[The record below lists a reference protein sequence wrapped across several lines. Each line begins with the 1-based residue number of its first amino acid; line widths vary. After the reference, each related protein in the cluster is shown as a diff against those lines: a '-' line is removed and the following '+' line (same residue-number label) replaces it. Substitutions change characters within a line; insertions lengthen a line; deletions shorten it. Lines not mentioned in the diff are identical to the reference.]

1 MRLTLRTMLAYMD
14 NVLEP
19 NEAEELGR
27 KIHESEFAVGLLQRI
42 RTVSNKVRMDAPKLD
57 GKGMGN
63 DANTV
68 AEYLDSAL
76 PQDRV
81 GDFER
86 VCLESHKHLAEVA
99 GCHQILTI
107 VLGKPADVSESLR
120 DRVYALGHAD
130 KVPTVSKPAAGT
142 GAAQAAKSGSNGH
155 PAVAARTDA
164 QVPDYLRAGRRT
176 NFWQLLGTAAAVFL
190 VTALVLRLMGPFDG
204 THPVLKLFGDQ
215 GAPDAG
221 VVAVNKPNGEAEPP
235 ISENSASRSP
245 TEAAV
250 AADQAAADSAAQDS
264 SAAKSSA
271 KALDVEPGA
280 PVLPPVP
287 PISSEPAAGP
297 ATSDKLTTDEP
308 ATDKPATKVASLPEA
323 PESPEATVTPPAGE
337 PRPKPLPAAPEAD
350 VLAPEPVAEAM
361 DVGRFLSDEQVLAHE
376 PKSDGLWMRLSPR
389 AVLAAGERM
398 VSLPAF
404 RPQIALAS
412 GVQVT
417 MAGESSIRLGKPNE
431 TGAAT
436 MAVDYGRMLLV
447 TVGAAGAE
455 VELDL
460 AGVRGVATLVDADSA
475 LAVSVKRLLPP
486 GVDPEA
492 YPSTVVVELF
502 NTFGRVNWQEAEKE
516 PVEIPT
522 NFVRIYVGADPP
534 DDFGPYVAPEWIDAK
549 SVPPI
554 DRESQVVLE
563 RFLASD
569 RPLNLSLAEML
580 QDRRVNVRSLAAR
593 CLAALGE
600 YEPIVSEFSDPRQYS
615 FWVGEFQ
622 LLRQI
627 VQRSPERAIR
637 LRNTIERLRPDQAD
651 ELYRLLWGYST
662 DQLAKE
668 GAATLVKQLESEHM
682 DVRVLAIQ
690 NLMSITGAMEF
701 YRPEKKPEESR
712 AAIQAWKSRL
722 AKNRIT
728 YTTPPSAIEPY
739 KPLDKPPPAAS
750 DLSAP
755 RGAVGPS
762 DGLRTS
768 TKWYQ
773 GGTLHKA
780 TMKEWSAATPENKLA
795 TAADMLM
802 VLYKQDGIDLETVDI
817 DEELRPAAAGLVK
830 GLDAANKDGVAD
842 HQPVA
847 QIASMVHAL
856 MKADSKE

>member
-27 KIHESEFAVGLLQRI
+27 KIQESEFAVGLLQRI

-99 GCHQILTI
+99 GCHQILTL

-120 DRVYALGHAD
+120 DRVYSLGHAD
-130 KVPTVSKPAAGT
+130 KVLAASKPAT
-142 GAAQAAKSGSNGH
+142 GAAAAQTAKSGSNGH

-164 QVPDYLRAGRRT
+164 QVPDYLRAGRRS

-190 VTALVLRLMGPFDG
+190 ITALVLRLMGPFDG
-204 THPVLKLFGDQ
+204 THPVLKLFGEQ

-245 TEAAV
+245 AEAGV
-250 AADQAAADSAAQDS
+250 AADQAAADIAAEDS
-264 SAAKSSA
+264 PLAKTAKTSAKS
-271 KALDVEPGA
+271 LDVEPGA

-287 PISSEPAAGP
+287 PISSEPAADP
-297 ATSDKLTTDEP
+297 EASDKRTTDEP
-308 ATDKPATKVASLPEA
+308 ATDKPVTDKPATKVASLPES

-337 PRPKPLPAAPEAD
+337 PKPKALPAAPEAD
-350 VLAPEPVAEAM
+350 VPAPEPVAEAM

-376 PKSDGLWMRLSPR
+376 PKSDGLWMRLPPR
-389 AVLAAGERM
+389 AVLVAGERL

-417 MAGESSIRLGKPNE
+417 MAGESAVRLGTPNE

-436 MAVDYGRMLLV
+436 MAVDYGRLLLV

-486 GVDPEA
+486 GVDPEG

-502 NTFGRVNWQEAEKE
+502 NTFGRVTWQEAEKE

-563 RFLASD
+563 RFLVGD

-615 FWVGEFQ
+615 FWTGEFQ
-622 LLRQI
+622 MLRQI

-651 ELYRLLWGYST
+651 ELYRLLWGYSA
-662 DQLAKE
+662 DQLAKDA
-668 GAATLVKQLESEHM
+668 AATLVKQLESEHM

-755 RGAVGPS
+755 RGAVGP
-762 DGLRTS
+762 
-768 TKWYQ
+768 
-773 GGTLHKA
+773 
-780 TMKEWSAATPENKLA
+780 AAPP
-795 TAADMLM
+795 AADD
-802 VLYKQDGIDLETVDI
+802 Q
-817 DEELRPAAAGLVK
+817 
-830 GLDAANKDGVAD
+830 
-842 HQPVA
+842 
-847 QIASMVHAL
+847 
-856 MKADSKE
+856 